1 MMALS
6 LAEAE
11 AAITSARDHAARS
24 GLRVAVAVV
33 DEGGVLVALGRM
45 DGAPRFA
52 PQMAEAKAAGAA
64 LWGLDRAA
72 MAHPRRSAG
81 FMTEVRT
88 RNRAPAQF
96 GGLLFKT
103 PLVGDTGSL
112 LIWRGGVLVGAIGVS
127 GASPEQ
133 ESDCAAAGLASFGR

>member
-1 MMALS
+1 MALS

-11 AAITSARDHAARS
+11 AAIASAHEYAART

-45 DGAPRFA
+45 DGAPRFS

-64 LWGLDRAA
+64 LWGLDRETVTQTR
-72 MAHPRRSAG
+72 PSAG

-103 PLVGDTGSL
+103 PLVGDTGSV
-112 LIWRGGVLVGAIGVS
+112 LIRRGGALVGAIGVS
-127 GASPEQ
+127 GGSPEQ
-133 ESDCAAAGLASFGR
+133 ESDCAAAGLASFSR

>member
-1 MMALS
+1 MALG
-6 LAEAE
+6 LAEAQ
-11 AAITSARDHAARS
+11 AAIAAALDHAART
-24 GLRVAVAVV
+24 GLRIAVAVV

-45 DGAPRFA
+45 DGAPRFS

-64 LWGLDRAA
+64 LWGLDRETVT
-72 MAHPRRSAG
+72 HPRRSAG
-81 FMTEVRT
+81 FMAEVRT

-112 LIWRGGVLVGAIGVS
+112 LIRRGGAVLGAIGVS

-133 ESDCAAAGLASFGR
+133 ETDCATAGLASFSR